1 MSAENHSLQLMGV
14 VGAGLD
20 EGASVA
26 LAVRNVFNL
35 EPKFIDSG
43 NVQE

>member
-1 MSAENHSLQLMGV
+1 MEALDP
-14 VGAGLD
+14 GLD
-20 EGASVA
+20 EGASAA
-26 LAVRNVFNL
+26 LADRNVFNL

>member
-1 MSAENHSLQLMGV
+1 MEAVTFGF
-14 VGAGLD
+14 G
-20 EGASVA
+20 EGASFA